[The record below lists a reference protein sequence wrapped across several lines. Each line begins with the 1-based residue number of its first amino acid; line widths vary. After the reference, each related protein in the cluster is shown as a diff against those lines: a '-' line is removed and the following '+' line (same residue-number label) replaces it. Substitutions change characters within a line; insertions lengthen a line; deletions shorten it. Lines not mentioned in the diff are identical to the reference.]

1 MSEKHIYIDLETTGL
16 NANQDRICQIG
27 VILDDGREISS
38 LVNPEM
44 NIPKQVSDLHG
55 ITNER
60 VVDAPKFVDLAAQL
74 VEELEA
80 AQVFVAYNYAFD
92 FQFLQNELFRTVQ
105 YELREDSFVFL
116 DPYKIFK
123 TMFPHNLSNAY
134 KFYTGKELDGA
145 HDAINDIRA
154 TKEIL
159 AAQQNQYAELFARG
173 LKTVEQK
180 TIGDTSI
187 LGKWFRT
194 ENSDVCFRQGKHR
207 GETVAKVH
215 RDYLKWIYSLEDI
228 SMSERRF
235 ISKFIN
241 A

>member
-1 MSEKHIYIDLETTGL
+1 MTQRTIYIDLETTGL
-16 NANQDRICQIG
+16 NPNQDRICQLG
-27 VILDDGREISS
+27 VILDDGSEINS
-38 LVNPEM
+38 LINPEM

-55 ITNER
+55 ITNEL
-60 VVDAPKFVDLAAQL
+60 VKDAPKLIDFAARLVD
-74 VEELEA
+74 ELEA

-105 YELREDSFVFL
+105 YELREDDFVFI
-116 DPYKIFK
+116 DPYRIFK

-134 KFYTGKELDGA
+134 KFYTAKEFNEA
-145 HDAINDIRA
+145 HNAIHDIRA
-154 TKEIL
+154 TKEVLI
-159 AAQQNQYAELFARG
+159 AQQALYPELFAKG
-173 LKTVEQK
+173 LKSVEQQ

-187 LGKWFRT
+187 LGKWFKSVD
-194 ENSDVCFRQGKHR
+194 EKIIFKQGKHR

-215 RDYLKWIYSLEDI
+215 KDYLKWIYSLEDI

>member
-1 MSEKHIYIDLETTGL
+1 MAKHIYIDLETTGL
-16 NANQDRICQIG
+16 NPNQDRICQLG
-27 VILDDGREISS
+27 VILDDGTEINS
-38 LVNPEM
+38 LINPEI

-55 ITNER
+55 ITNEL
-60 VVDAPKFVDLAAQL
+60 VQDAPKFVDFAARL
-74 VEELEA
+74 VDELEA
-80 AQVFVAYNYAFD
+80 AEVFVAYNYAFD
-92 FQFLQNELFRTVQ
+92 FQFLQNELFKAVQ

-134 KFYTGKELDGA
+134 KFYTGKEFNEA
-145 HDAINDIRA
+145 HNAIHDIRA
-154 TKEIL
+154 TKEVLI
-159 AAQQNQYAELFARG
+159 AQQAQYPDLFAQG
-173 LKTVEQK
+173 LKVVEQQ

-194 ENSDVCFRQGKHR
+194 ENSEVRFRQGKHR

-215 RDYLKWIYSLEDI
+215 KDYLKWIYSLEDI

-235 ISKFIN
+235 ISQFIN